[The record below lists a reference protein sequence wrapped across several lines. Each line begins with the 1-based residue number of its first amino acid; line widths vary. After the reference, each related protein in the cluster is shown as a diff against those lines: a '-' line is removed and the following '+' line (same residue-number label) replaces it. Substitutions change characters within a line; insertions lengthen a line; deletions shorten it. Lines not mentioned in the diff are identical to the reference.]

1 MTILKLDYKMRLL
14 VVDDHPLMVKML
26 KNILKQLGF
35 NNVISAENGVK
46 ALEIIRSEKI
56 DLVITD
62 WNMPEMSGLELLH
75 AIREDDSSK
84 EIPVIMVT
92 AEGLEENVVEAV
104 KTGVDNFIVKPFA
117 PATIKVKIEQ
127 VMSRRFPH

>member
-1 MTILKLDYKMRLL
+1 MRLL
-14 VVDDHPLMVKML
+14 VVDDHPMMVKML
-26 KNILKQLGF
+26 RNILRQLGF
-35 NNVISAENGVK
+35 NNVVTAEDGAK

-117 PATIKVKIEQ
+117 PATVKAKIEQ
-127 VMSRRFPH
+127 VMARRFPS

>member
-1 MTILKLDYKMRLL
+1 MRLL